1 MMSSRVR
8 RQATLAEDH
17 TNVEEPDTNELN
29 INEATDNE
37 ANLNCPNSN
46 EPNLKEP
53 TSVVSLNVSTNDK
66 GKDEEEERK
75 IDEIPVDDGS
85 PVNISTLLYA
95 CASAKVFRHNS
106 TKLSFNIKLAFLWC
120 FVIPFPFY
128 IKLALGF
135 ILKNEYFGLK
145 YGSIL
150 TEGPLSISPYF
161 TGTVSSITF
170 IITVII
176 IPLLIILILRPND
189 LTKEL
194 TSVGISYADRKIERK
209 LVSDRVF
216 IGDEVLQRLK
226 ISKQLLLNILSLGK
240 APIHVYQAIQN
251 SCDHCK
257 KTGTRRSVRLF
268 WGLLAF
274 ISSICAVMCSVIMA
288 AICLLLLTFFSI
300 IVVASLSPY
309 FMIMW
314 YFRDRLTRRRR
325 LVLVSFLI
333 IVSIVGLVMFR
344 FSQGKPLLQAFNP
357 LVLLL
362 LTILGPLRLLFSSSR
377 FVIKMCGYTIM
388 GLICNAEIAAPIAV
402 FFVTLAS
409 YLRNRYFDSK
419 NQCKRVKEIIWQ
431 EWQQRIKDSL
441 DTGKLNEQEKPKVTN
456 DAIPKKL
463 FWYVCNG
470 DENRVF
476 SLERET
482 LRLLRDV
489 AIIFLTAILALCAI
503 FFPTNSYRI
512 SAVASTIA
520 LFVSV
525 KIPMALLR
533 ETDNFNR

>member
-29 INEATDNE
+29 ITEATDNE
-37 ANLNCPNSN
+37 ANLNDPNLNSANSN

-85 PVNISTLLYA
+85 RVNISTLLYA

-161 TGTVSSITF
+161 TGTVTSITF

-240 APIHVYQAIQN
+240 APIP
-251 SCDHCK
+251 
-257 KTGTRRSVRLF
+257 
-268 WGLLAF
+268 
-274 ISSICAVMCSVIMA
+274 VMCSVIMA

-503 FFPTNSYRI
+503 FF
-512 SAVASTIA
+512 
-520 LFVSV
+520 FH
-525 KIPMALLR
+525 
-533 ETDNFNR
+533 